1 MTGSD
6 NDLITFVQRDI
17 SVLFKKKANYFKE
30 NVERKE
36 KVNKKALSSKTE
48 DILYITL
55 SSNK

>member
-17 SVLFKKKANYFKE
+17 SVLFKKKENYFKE